1 MINPDTPVSA
11 VASVAEECDMIL
23 LMSVFPGF
31 GGQSFIPSVLKKIE
45 EVKKLILTLGKE
57 IDIEIDGGIN
67 EQNAGMVKAMGAN
80 VIVAGSAVF
89 RAEDRAKAVET
100 LRSKR

>member
-1 MINPDTPVSA
+1 MIH
-11 VASVAEECDMIL
+11 
-23 LMSVFPGF
+23 
-31 GGQSFIPSVLKKIE
+31 
-45 EVKKLILTLGKE
+45 TLGKE